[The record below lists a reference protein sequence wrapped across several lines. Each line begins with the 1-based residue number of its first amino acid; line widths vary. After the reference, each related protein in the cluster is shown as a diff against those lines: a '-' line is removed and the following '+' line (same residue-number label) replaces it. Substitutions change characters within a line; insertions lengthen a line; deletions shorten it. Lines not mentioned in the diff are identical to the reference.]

1 MSPMTRR
8 HVSVGSGVAA
18 VLTAPGMAR
27 HAAAIDEDLDHRGAD
42 ADVRPLADELVWN
55 AVVVVVDLEVVVDA
69 DLGPLPGGE
78 LVGPGRKRAESRSI
92 DRLKDAAPRPIELS
106 EGPVVQPGEAFSDR
120 GIGLGNREERAVA
133 QGGEDPTLGDLD
145 ADFNLRL
152 VSRFT

>member
-55 AVVVVVDLEVVVDA
+55 AVVGLDLAHDVRDRARALEAAQRRDHA
-69 DLGPLPGGE
+69 EGAGP
-78 LVGPGRKRAESRSI
+78 I
-92 DRLKDAAPRPIELS
+92 AA
-106 EGPVVQPGEAFSDR
+106 
-120 GIGLGNREERAVA
+120 
-133 QGGEDPTLGDLD
+133 LGDLHVG
-145 ADFNLRL
+145 AAAGRGEGA
-152 VSRFT
+152 R